1 MIDHYTRRHT
11 KMPWGKFKGIYLKD
25 VPTTYIKWAVV
36 NYKDSAIATWFAEE
50 LQHREPI
57 YRKPMK

>member
-1 MIDHYTRRHT
+1 
-11 KMPWGKFKGIYLKD
+11 MPWGKFKGIYLKD
-25 VPTTYIKWAVV
+25 VPTDYIKWAVV
-36 NYKDSAIATWFAEE
+36 NYKDSALATWFAEE